1 MKNKEEKAILK
12 ELNSFQSEV
21 DSSVHFLQNLIYFVL
36 IFGTLIIITI
46 FYQPLTRYFNYPKQ
60 DEVSQAKT
68 TQTPTN
74 SYLIQS
80 FGNNLAIADIGE
92 NLELKANY
100 IGIKNM
106 DKCNTPDLPEIDAG
120 CDFTILTSY
129 IDKWDEDT
137 DLKSIQLTTKQ
148 NPDIKFILSVKDF
161 DKGKLTK
168 SIGIISQNDLKL
180 TLNTPI
186 KLKKSEGINIRFWS
200 SSQMDKISKIELEY

>member
-1 MKNKEEKAILK
+1 MKNKEEKALLK

-21 DSSVHFLQNLIYFVL
+21 DFGVHFLQNLIYFVL
-36 IFGTLIIITI
+36 IFGTMIIITI
-46 FYQPLTRYFNYPKQ
+46 FYQPLTQYFNSPLQ
-60 DEVSQAKT
+60 NQVNQAKT
-68 TQTPTN
+68 TQTSTN

-80 FGNNLAIADIGE
+80 FGSNLAIADIGE
-92 NLELKANY
+92 NLELKANS
-100 IGIKNM
+100 IGIKNL
-106 DKCNTPDLPEIDAG
+106 DKCSTPDLPEIDAG

-129 IDKWDEDT
+129 LDKWDENS

-180 TLNTPI
+180 TLNTPL

-200 SSQMDKISKIELEY
+200 SGQTEKISKIELEY